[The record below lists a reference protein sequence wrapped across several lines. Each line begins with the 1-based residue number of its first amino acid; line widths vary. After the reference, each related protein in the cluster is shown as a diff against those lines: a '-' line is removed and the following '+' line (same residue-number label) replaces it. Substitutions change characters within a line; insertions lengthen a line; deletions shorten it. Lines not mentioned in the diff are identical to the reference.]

1 MNQNLLTKKN
11 RQSWNATYQNPSR
24 LQVLSNLLEFQKAP
38 STSDYQII
46 ERSKRKPNEKA

>member
-1 MNQNLLTKKN
+1 MKSKFTNEEKQAILE
-11 RQSWNATYQNPSR
+11 RTYQNPSR

-38 STSDYQII
+38 STSGYQII

>member
-1 MNQNLLTKKN
+1 MKSKFTNEEN
-11 RQSWNATYQNPSR
+11 RQSCNTTYQNPSR

-38 STSDYQII
+38 STSGYQII